1 MVIRLRTVI
10 STLGVVALPLACG
23 WFDHAPDD
31 DPIEEG
37 LLGEIDG
44 QAVASEGHGRFVVPN
59 AEGGLDHYPFLDSDL
74 GRIMFSTAE
83 FAADP
88 GTYPIAF
95 GLILMPPDNP
105 LSNHWLCSGQG
116 SELLVEEDR
125 VLEATFENL
134 TDMGSC
140 EDAADGELSLRVVSS
155 TEPDMQSWEGSP
167 ELYLDGLSEMKHEGF
182 IQTYTDHGRA
192 FVSLSIP
199 DIEDYGVTTEIDNVA
214 IFTTDPTGKLLLFC
228 AGSGSTMTVEEIT
241 SEADT
246 DYTTVYD
253 LVNVSAVGECPGTP
267 RSGSLMWRELAHE

>member
-1 MVIRLRTVI
+1 MGSWRAVGSV
-10 STLGVVALPLACG
+10 GVAALPLACG
-23 WFDHAPDD
+23 WFDYEPVE

-44 QAVASEGHGRFVVPN
+44 QAVASAGQGRFVVPN
-59 AEGGLDHYPFLDSDL
+59 AEGGLDHYPFLDSDS

-88 GTYPIAF
+88 GSYPIAF
-95 GLILMPPDNP
+95 GLILMPPDTP
-105 LSNHWLCSGQG
+105 LSNHWLCSGEG
-116 SELLVEEDR
+116 SELLVKEDR
-125 VLEATFENL
+125 VLEAGFEDL
-134 TDMGSC
+134 TEMGSC
-140 EDAADGELSLRVVSS
+140 EGAPDGALSLRVITS

-167 ELYLDGLSEMKHEGF
+167 ELFLDGLSEMKHEGF

-199 DIEDYGVTTEIDNVA
+199 DIEDYGVTTAIDDVA

-228 AGSGSTMTVEEIT
+228 AGSGSTMTVEEIV

-253 LVNVSAVGECPGTP
+253 LINVSAVGECPGTP
-267 RSGSLMWRELAHE
+267 LSGSLVWRELAHD